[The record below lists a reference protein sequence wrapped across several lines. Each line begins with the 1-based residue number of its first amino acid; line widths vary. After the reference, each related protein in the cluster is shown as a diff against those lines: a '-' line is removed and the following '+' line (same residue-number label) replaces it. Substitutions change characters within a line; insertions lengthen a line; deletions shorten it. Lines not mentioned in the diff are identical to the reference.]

1 VPELYFDLARHF
13 PSLLR
18 DSRPEPPQRD
28 GTDFTKIQN
37 GVFFRS
43 MIIHVCGGDCFC
55 RDRTDWCS
63 APSFWP
69 PVSRVFKRLRKPCG
83 SHARCRQLCI
93 IMSPSEENLH
103 SATWAQVRHIG
114 RFTPL
119 WTGYAYYPTLHK
131 HLEHLLTNLAFVHR
145 ESVLEREQTST
156 STRLHRRFLV
166 YHRSVL
172 NPAFGKE
179 VKARF

>member
-37 GVFFRS
+37 GFLFRS
-43 MIIHVCGGDCFC
+43 RILQFWGGDCFC

-69 PVSRVFKRLRKPCG
+69 GLSLALSRGRGSHVARTQDAGNFVSSWAPQKRTYTLPHRLRFATSADS
-83 SHARCRQLCI
+83 SHSRQ
-93 IMSPSEENLH
+93 PLH
-103 SATWAQVRHIG
+103 ITSRYTSTWRIYLPI
-114 RFTPL
+114 F
-119 WTGYAYYPTLHK
+119 
-131 HLEHLLTNLAFVHR
+131 AFVHR
-145 ESVLEREQTST
+145 ESVLERATKYFNTPS
-156 STRLHRRFLV
+156 SSAFSLSPFRVKPLLWKRR
-166 YHRSVL
+166 
-172 NPAFGKE
+172 
-179 VKARF
+179 